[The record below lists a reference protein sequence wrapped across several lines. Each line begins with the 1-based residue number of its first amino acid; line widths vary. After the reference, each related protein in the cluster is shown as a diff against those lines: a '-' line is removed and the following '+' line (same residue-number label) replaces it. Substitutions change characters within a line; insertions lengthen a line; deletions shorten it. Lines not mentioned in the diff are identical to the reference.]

1 MPIPEQVEKF
11 RRPLARKEV
20 YATLQNW
27 IVEGVYQPG
36 EIMRDHDLA
45 EALGV
50 SRTPVREALQRLED
64 EGFVQTS
71 ANRWTRVAQI
81 GMNEAKNLYP
91 IIWSLEA
98 LAISLAQ
105 EHLTAQ
111 NFDAMGEANAR
122 LQQALAVRQAVEA
135 SQADYDFHQ
144 VFIHQSDNPDL
155 IRMLR
160 EAKMR
165 LRWLEIAYFRDYTL
179 ATISLHEHEA
189 ILDALRTG
197 EHERAVQAVKV
208 NWQES
213 LKRVLAQKETA
224 GPTATRNQ
232 SFARGRV
239 STSS

>member
-11 RRPLARKEV
+11 RRSLARKEV
-20 YATLQNW
+20 YTTLQKW

-64 EGFVQTS
+64 EGFVQTA

-81 GMNEAKNLYP
+81 NLDEAKNLYP

-105 EHLTAQ
+105 GYLTAEHI
-111 NFDAMGEANAR
+111 ATMGEANAR
-122 LQQALAVRQAVEA
+122 LQQALATGQVVEA

-144 VFIHQSDNPDL
+144 VFIQQADNPDL
-155 IRMLR
+155 IRMLK
-160 EAKMR
+160 EVKMR
-165 LRWLEIAYFRDYTL
+165 LRWLEITYFKGFTQ
-179 ATISLHEHEA
+179 ATTSLHEHEV
-189 ILDALRTG
+189 ILEALRA
-197 EHERAVQAVKV
+197 EEQKRAVQAVEA

-213 LKRVLAQKETA
+213 LKRVLAQKKLLSKET
-224 GPTATRNQ
+224 
-232 SFARGRV
+232 
-239 STSS
+239 

>member
-20 YATLQNW
+20 YTTLQKW

-64 EGFVQTS
+64 EGFVQTA

-81 GMNEAKNLYP
+81 NIDEAKSLYP

-105 EHLTAQ
+105 ERLTAQ
-111 NFDAMGEANAR
+111 NVDAMGEANAR
-122 LQQALAVRQAVEA
+122 LQQALATGQAVEA

-155 IRMLR
+155 VRMLR
-160 EAKMR
+160 EVKMR
-165 LRWLEIAYFRDYTL
+165 LHWLEVAYFRGYIL
-179 ATISLHEHEA
+179 ATTSLHEHEA
-189 ILDALRTG
+189 ILDALRTN
-197 EHERAVQAVKV
+197 EQERVVQAVKA

-213 LKRVLAQKETA
+213 LKRVLAQKELMS
-224 GPTATRNQ
+224 R
-232 SFARGRV
+232 RV
-239 STSS
+239 

>member
-11 RRPLARKEV
+11 QRPLARKEV
-20 YATLQNW
+20 YTTLQKW

-64 EGFVQTS
+64 EGFVQTA

-81 GMNEAKNLYP
+81 NLDEAKNLYP

-105 EHLTAQ
+105 ERLTGEHI
-111 NFDAMGEANAR
+111 DAMDKANTR
-122 LQQALAVRQAVEA
+122 FQQALATGQAIEA

-160 EAKMR
+160 EVKMR
-165 LRWLEIAYFRDYTL
+165 LRWLEITYFRGDTL
-179 ATISLHEHEA
+179 ATTSLDEHEA
-189 ILDALRTG
+189 ILEALRTD
-197 EHERAVQAVKV
+197 EHKRAIQAVKA

-213 LKRVLAQKETA
+213 LKRVLAQKK
-224 GPTATRNQ
+224 R
-232 SFARGRV
+232 
-239 STSS
+239 

>member
-11 RRPLARKEV
+11 KRPLARKEV
-20 YATLQNW
+20 YMTLQKW

-36 EIMRDHDLA
+36 EVMRDHDLA

-64 EGFVQTS
+64 EGFVQTA
-71 ANRWTRVAQI
+71 ANRWTRVAHI
-81 GMNEAKNLYP
+81 DIDEAKNLYP

-98 LAISLAQ
+98 LAVSLAQ
-105 EHLTAQ
+105 GRLTSEHITT
-111 NFDAMGEANAR
+111 MGEANAR
-122 LQQALAVRQAVEA
+122 LQQALVAGQAVEA

-160 EAKMR
+160 EVKMR
-165 LRWLEIAYFRDYTL
+165 LRWLEVIYFRGSSL
-179 ATISLHEHEA
+179 ATTSLHEHEA
-189 ILDALRTG
+189 ILDALRTD
-197 EHERAVQAVKV
+197 EQERAIQAVKA

-213 LKRVLAQKETA
+213 LKRVLT
-224 GPTATRNQ
+224 
-232 SFARGRV
+232 
-239 STSS
+239 

>member
-27 IVEGVYQPG
+27 IIEGVYQPG

-45 EALGV
+45 LALGV

-64 EGFVQTS
+64 EGFVQTA
-71 ANRWTRVAQI
+71 ANRWTKVAQI
-81 GMNEAKNLYP
+81 DIHEANNLYP

-105 EHLTAQ
+105 AHLTAQ
-111 NFDAMGEANAR
+111 HFDAMGEANAR
-122 LQQALAVRQAVEA
+122 LQQALATRQAIEA

-144 VFIHQSDNPDL
+144 VFIDQSDNLDL

-160 EAKMR
+160 EAKMK
-165 LRWLEIAYFRDYTL
+165 LRWLEIAYFRSYTL
-179 ATISLHEHEA
+179 ATTSLHEHEV

-197 EHERAVQAVKV
+197 EQERAVQAVKA

-213 LKRVLAQKETA
+213 LKRVLTQ
-224 GPTATRNQ
+224 
-232 SFARGRV
+232 
-239 STSS
+239 

>member
-20 YATLQNW
+20 YTTLQKW

-64 EGFVQTS
+64 EGFVQTA
-71 ANRWTRVAQI
+71 ANRWTRVAQLNI
-81 GMNEAKNLYP
+81 DEAKNLYP

-105 EHLTAQ
+105 ERLTAQ
-111 NFDAMGEANAR
+111 NVDAMSEANAR
-122 LQQALAVRQAVEA
+122 LQQALAARQAVEA

-160 EAKMR
+160 EVKMR
-165 LRWLEIAYFRDYTL
+165 LRWLEIVYFRGSTL
-179 ATISLHEHEA
+179 ATTSLHEHEA
-189 ILDALRTG
+189 ILDALRTD
-197 EHERAVQAVKV
+197 EQERAVQAVKA

-213 LKRVLAQKETA
+213 LKRVLAQKEPMNKEAHHANTTE
-224 GPTATRNQ
+224 GIFPN
-232 SFARGRV
+232 
-239 STSS
+239 

>member
-27 IVEGVYQPG
+27 IIEGVYQPG

-45 EALGV
+45 LALGV

-64 EGFVQTS
+64 EGFVQTA

-81 GMNEAKNLYP
+81 DINEAKNLYP

-105 EHLTAQ
+105 ERLTVQ
-111 NFDAMGEANAR
+111 HFDAMSEANTR
-122 LQQALAVRQAVEA
+122 LQQALATGQAVEA
-135 SQADYDFHQ
+135 SQADCDFHQ
-144 VFIHQSDNPDL
+144 VFIHQSDNSDL

-160 EAKMR
+160 EVKTR
-165 LRWLEIAYFRDYTL
+165 LRWLEIAYFKGCTL
-179 ATISLHEHEA
+179 AMTSLHEHKA
-189 ILDALRTG
+189 ILDALRT
-197 EHERAVQAVKV
+197 EEWERAIQAVKA

-213 LKRVLAQKETA
+213 LKRVLAQKEPIGKEEHRAKTTE
-224 GPTATRNQ
+224 GIFTT
-232 SFARGRV
+232 
-239 STSS
+239 

>member
-20 YATLQNW
+20 YATLQKW

-64 EGFVQTS
+64 EGFVQTA

-81 GMNEAKNLYP
+81 DIDEAKNLYP

-105 EHLTAQ
+105 EHLTAHDV
-111 NFDAMGEANAR
+111 DAMGEANAR
-122 LQQALAVRQAVEA
+122 LQQALATGQAVEA

-160 EAKMR
+160 EVKMR
-165 LRWLEIAYFRDYTL
+165 LRWLEIAYFRGYTL
-179 ATISLHEHEA
+179 ATTSLHEHEA
-189 ILDALRTG
+189 ILDALRTD
-197 EHERAVQAVKV
+197 EHERAVQAVKA

-213 LKRVLAQKETA
+213 LKRVLAQKELMNKETQQA
-224 GPTATRNQ
+224 KTTEGIFTT
-232 SFARGRV
+232 
-239 STSS
+239 